1 MSQHCLLQYLFLAIE
16 DLLLCIEMRHIVIT
30 TMHRRLGTSRQA
42 LQLFARL
49 LIGRMARM
57 KGTIVEIG
65 LLLTNLFRSRQF
77 HDLLLKCFRL
87 RLLRRQVTFVHG
99 TWDIRFAIASQY
111 PPLVLCHLIRLF
123 DLNLLLNILN
133 HGIHDNLASAIVSKR
148 LYGNPDAPV
157 CLFHE
162 FFTKQLF

>member
-99 TWDIRFAIASQY
+99 T
-111 PPLVLCHLIRLF
+111 
-123 DLNLLLNILN
+123 
-133 HGIHDNLASAIVSKR
+133 
-148 LYGNPDAPV
+148 
-157 CLFHE
+157 
-162 FFTKQLF
+162 